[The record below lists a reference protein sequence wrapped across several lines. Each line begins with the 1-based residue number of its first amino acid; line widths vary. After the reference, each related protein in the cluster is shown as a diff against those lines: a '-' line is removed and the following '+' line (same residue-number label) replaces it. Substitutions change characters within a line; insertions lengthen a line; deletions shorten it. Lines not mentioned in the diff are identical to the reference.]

1 MVVGSSSYLVGP
13 LAVPSFPVI
22 VLVALAVVSLANP
35 STVPWLVV
43 VVVVVVVVDWPSS
56 SRILAASFLA
66 VAAAPSSSA
75 EPLPLVWNPFDP
87 FVDPFDPFVVP
98 FDPFVDPFV
107 VPFDPFV
114 DPFVD
119 PFDPFVVPFDPFV
132 DPFAS
137 IDCSRS
143 ARPLVPFPPRSSF
156 HVSPIHATVRHSS
169 PHRPLPT
176 GIGDFDPHHDSQRL
190 RPSPSP
196 SNSIE
201 LPRLIWVE
209 TCTPRHPPP
218 NRAAAAWHAPIAPI
232 GREPRRRCDGR

>member
-1 MVVGSSSYLVGP
+1 M
-13 LAVPSFPVI
+13 I
-22 VLVALAVVSLANP
+22 VLVALAVLVVVVVLVVVSLANP
-35 STVPWLVV
+35 STVPWL

-75 EPLPLVWNPFDP
+75 EPHPLVWN
-87 FVDPFDPFVVP
+87 
-98 FDPFVDPFV
+98 
-107 VPFDPFV
+107 PFV

-119 PFDPFVVPFDPFV
+119 PFVV
-132 DPFAS
+132 PFAS